1 MTCVKIVVVSAMIAP
16 DHIARIYIPDVSGKT
31 KGGQENDMKKNKIKE
46 TLKMKDSNKK
56 YIKLSELMLEV
67 EYLTPL
73 WATLRKESERL
84 ENLGF
89 GFEF

>member
-1 MTCVKIVVVSAMIAP
+1 MEDRK
-16 DHIARIYIPDVSGKT
+16 
-31 KGGQENDMKKNKIKE
+31 MKKDKIKE

-67 EYLTPL
+67 EYMTPL

>member
-1 MTCVKIVVVSAMIAP
+1 
-16 DHIARIYIPDVSGKT
+16 
-31 KGGQENDMKKNKIKE
+31 MKKDKIKE

-67 EYLTPL
+67 EYLSPL